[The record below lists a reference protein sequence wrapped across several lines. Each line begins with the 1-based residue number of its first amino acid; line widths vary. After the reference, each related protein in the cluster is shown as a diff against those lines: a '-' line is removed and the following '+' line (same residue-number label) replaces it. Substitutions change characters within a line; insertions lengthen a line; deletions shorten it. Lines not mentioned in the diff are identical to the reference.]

1 MDRYVYKRNGIVS
14 LEITPYIYG
23 LFIFDEGAKTIQ
35 QGTNSLFYCL
45 FWYNWIV
52 TSQGVKV
59 DPYLTQYT

>member
-35 QGTNSLFYCL
+35 
-45 FWYNWIV
+45 
-52 TSQGVKV
+52 
-59 DPYLTQYT
+59 